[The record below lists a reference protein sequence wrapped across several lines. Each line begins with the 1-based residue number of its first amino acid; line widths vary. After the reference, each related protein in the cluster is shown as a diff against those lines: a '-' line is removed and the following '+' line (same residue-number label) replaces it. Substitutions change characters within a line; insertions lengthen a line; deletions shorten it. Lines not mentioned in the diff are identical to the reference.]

1 LKPHHIALS
10 AAALTPLALPAA
22 AETDAWHMLSQIEI
36 NEIVTDTTYE
46 VQKSYPGALS
56 QGAVEIEITG
66 YAVPRLPGDMVQDLI
81 LMSDMGNCPLCG
93 SFDHGTNL
101 QVLLTEAMPSFDET
115 QRLSIRGTLTPVT
128 DPETWQAVILKDARV
143 ITR

>member
-1 LKPHHIALS
+1 MKPHHIALS
-10 AAALTPLALPAA
+10 AAALTPFALPAA
-22 AETDAWHMLSQIEI
+22 AETDAWHMMSQIKI
-36 NEIVTDTTYE
+36 NEIVTETTYE
-46 VQKSYPGALS
+46 VQKTYPTALS
-56 QGAVEIEITG
+56 EGAIEVEITG

-101 QVLLTEAMPSFDET
+101 QVLLTEAIPAFEEGTRVSFV
-115 QRLSIRGTLTPVT
+115 GTLTPVT
-128 DPETWQAVILKDARV
+128 DPETWQTVILKDARV

>member
-1 LKPHHIALS
+1 MKPHHIALS
-10 AAALTPLALPAA
+10 AAALTPFALPAV
-22 AETDAWHMLSQIEI
+22 AESDPWQLLNQITVD
-36 NEIVTDTTYE
+36 EIVTETSYA
-46 VQKSYPGALS
+46 VQKTYPSALS
-56 QGAVEIEITG
+56 EGAIEVEITG

-101 QVLLTEAMPSFDET
+101 QVLLSEAMPAFDEGT
-115 QRLSIRGTLTPVT
+115 RVSFVGTLTPVT
-128 DPETWQAVILKDARV
+128 DPETWQTVILKDARV